1 MAVAALW
8 PTPGRGI
15 ELSQAERDY
24 LDRLGPVTLCV
35 DPDWEPFERIN
46 EQGQHEGIAA
56 DLLLLV
62 SRRLGVPLQLV
73 PTTDWEDS
81 LQASKDGRCKALSF
95 LNSTP
100 SREEWLL
107 FTDPLFTDS
116 NVFITR
122 EEHPFI
128 ADPAALA
135 YETIV
140 FPEGTSMEER
150 IRREYPNLRVVTVAS
165 EQEAF
170 ALVSEKKVDMT
181 IRSLIVAAYTIK
193 KDGWFNLK
201 IAGQLPN
208 YSNALR
214 MGVVKNEPML
224 RDILNKGVRTI
235 TPMERGQIVN
245 KHVSINVQTAVD
257 RSLVARVVLV
267 ALTLLAGVLYWNRRL
282 KQHNAELERR
292 SQTDTLTGLPN
303 RTRIDE
309 LFLKEC
315 ERARRYGRPFSVIML
330 DIDHFKRVNDDF
342 GHQTGDKVLVAV
354 AHAAQGAVRAVDTI
368 GRWGG

>member
-1 MAVAALW
+1 MAALW

-62 SRRLGVPLQLV
+62 SRRLGVPLQ
-73 PTTDWEDS
+73 
-81 LQASKDGRCKALSF
+81 
-95 LNSTP
+95 
-100 SREEWLL
+100 WL
-107 FTDPLFTDS
+107 LFTDS

-208 YSNALR
+208 YSNELR
-214 MGVVKNEPML
+214 MGVVKDEPML

-235 TPMERGQIVN
+235 TPMERGHGAAHQ
-245 KHVSINVQTAVD
+245 
-257 RSLVARVVLV
+257 
-267 ALTLLAGVLYWNRRL
+267 RR
-282 KQHNAELERR
+282 
-292 SQTDTLTGLPN
+292 G
-303 RTRIDE
+303 
-309 LFLKEC
+309 
-315 ERARRYGRPFSVIML
+315 G
-330 DIDHFKRVNDDF
+330 
-342 GHQTGDKVLVAV
+342 G
-354 AHAAQGAVRAVDTI
+354 HAARG
-368 GRWGG
+368 